1 MGDVID
7 ARVMFELSRV
17 AAKAQRELTVDMD
30 QLEADLRTCM
40 VTGQGFDPLSR
51 DGLLVAPAPYRKP
64 GTPDGIRTIGELIAE
79 AEAERNK

>member
-7 ARVMFELSRV
+7 ARVMFKLSRV

-40 VTGQGFDPLSR
+40 MTGQGFEP
-51 DGLLVAPAPYRKP
+51 PPRKP
-64 GTPDGIRTIGELIAE
+64 GTPDGIRTLGELIAE